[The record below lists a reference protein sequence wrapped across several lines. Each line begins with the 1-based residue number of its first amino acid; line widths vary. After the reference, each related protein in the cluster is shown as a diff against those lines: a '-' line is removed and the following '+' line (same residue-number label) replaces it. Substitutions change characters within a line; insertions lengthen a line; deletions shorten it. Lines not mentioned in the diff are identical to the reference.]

1 MEAIQAGVSPVVMVM
16 PTGEGKSILFILP
29 AWVKPGGMTVVVV
42 LLIVLRGD
50 MKRYCDKFGIACA
63 E

>member
-1 MEAIQAGVSPVVMVM
+1 M

-29 AWVKPGGMTVVVV
+29 AWVEPGGTTVVVV
-42 LLIVLRGD
+42 PLIALRGD
-50 MKRYCDKFGIACA
+50 MKRCCDKFGIACA